1 MYSYYTVK
9 SGDTLSG
16 IARKYDTTVTRLM
29 ALNPQIEDKNVI
41 HTGQIIKVPYQVTIT
56 ETPAPAPAE
65 PTDYERV
72 GKALEKCLNDIEN
85 LDSFKALES
94 LL

>member
-29 ALNPQIEDKNVI
+29 TLNPQIEDKNVI

-56 ETPAPAPAE
+56 ETPAPAE
-65 PTDYERV
+65 PTDYEHV